1 MKNRIAAI
9 ADNLH
14 NLQWRVEEARGA
26 IEKESG
32 YGYNEMLE
40 PLRKAVN
47 NLAAVLIVAEDNLQ
61 EIEDAYCSIAEAQ
74 GRMAKDERIN

>member
-9 ADNLH
+9 SDNLH

-26 IEKESG
+26 IEKEAG
-32 YGYNEMLE
+32 HGYNEMLE

-61 EIEDAYCSIAEAQ
+61 EIEDAYSSMCEVQ
-74 GRMAKDERIN
+74 GAMSSKENIN